1 MSPQTDLMKREPQPL
16 VHSEERPTVIPAC
29 DVYEN
34 DDEIL
39 VVAEVPGVTA
49 DALAVKLENGE
60 LTVKARR
67 DASVEGATPIAT
79 EYEACDYHR
88 RFAVPGGIDAGKIS
102 ADLKHGE
109 LWLHLPKS
117 ETHKPRQIAVHAG

>member
-1 MSPQTDLMKREPQPL
+1 MSRQTDLAKREPQPL
-16 VHSEERPTVIPAC
+16 VNAEERPAVVPAC

-34 DDEIL
+34 NDEIL

-49 DALAVKLENGE
+49 DALAVNLENGE

-67 DASVEGATPIAT
+67 NASVEGGTPIAT
-79 EYEACDYHR
+79 EYDACDYHR

-102 ADLKHGE
+102 ADLKNGE

-117 ETHKPRQIAVHAG
+117 EAHKPRQIAVRAG

>member
-1 MSPQTDLMKREPQPL
+1 MSRQTDLAKREPQPL
-16 VHSEERPTVIPAC
+16 VNAEERPAVVPAC

-34 DDEIL
+34 NDEIL

-49 DALAVKLENGE
+49 DALAVNLENGE

-67 DASVEGATPIAT
+67 NASVEGGTPIAT
-79 EYEACDYHR
+79 EYDACDYHR

-117 ETHKPRQIAVHAG
+117 EAHKPRQIAVRAG